1 MVTHRDAHPLSRPGD
16 WPRRWLATVLSHE
29 PQDIEL
35 YRAALTHRSASSRN
49 NERLEFLGDAV
60 LNLLAGE
67 LLYERFPLAPE
78 GDLSRLRAGLVSEA
92 PLAKIA
98 LQLGLG
104 GQLQLGSGEMK
115 TGGFRRES
123 ILADGLE
130 ALIGAVYLDL
140 GIEVARVWVR
150 GLLQAPLTELPGI
163 DSLKDPKT
171 RLQEYLQARAMP
183 LPRYSV
189 EQVQG
194 EAHAQHFAVRC
205 ELISLALVTFGEGSS
220 RRRAEQRAAA
230 DMLQRLV
237 QPEVPAASDVQGV
250 QTA

>member
-1 MVTHRDAHPLSRPGD
+1 MVSNRDAHPLSHTVD
-16 WPRRWLATVLSHE
+16 WPRRWLTKVLSHE
-29 PQDIEL
+29 LRDIEL
-35 YRAALTHRSASSRN
+35 YRAALTHRSASGRN

-92 PLAKIA
+92 PLARIA
-98 LQLGLG
+98 LEIGLG
-104 GQLQLGSGEMK
+104 EQLQLGSGELK

-130 ALIGAVYLDL
+130 ALIGAVYLDA
-140 GIEVARVWVR
+140 GIEVARSWVR
-150 GLLQAPLTELPGI
+150 GLLQTPLAELPQA

-171 RLQEYLQARAMP
+171 RLQEYLQARALA
-183 LPRYSV
+183 LPQYSV
-189 EQVQG
+189 ERVQG
-194 EAHAQHFAVRC
+194 EAHAQHFSVRC
-205 ELISLALVTFGEGSS
+205 ELAALGAVTFGEGSS

-230 DMLQRLV
+230 DMLQRL
-237 QPEVPAASDVQGV
+237 QPVAAAVTSEQGV
-250 QTA
+250 TAE

>member
-1 MVTHRDAHPLSRPGD
+1 MVTHRDAHPLSRLAD
-16 WPRRWLATVLSHE
+16 WPQRWLVKVLSHE
-29 PQDIEL
+29 PRDIEL
-35 YRAALTHRSASSRN
+35 YRAALTHRSASGRN

-67 LLYERFPLAPE
+67 LLFERFPMAPE

-98 LQLGLG
+98 LALGLG
-104 GQLQLGSGEMK
+104 EQLQLGSGEMK

-130 ALIGAVYLDL
+130 ALIGAVYLDV
-140 GIEVARVWVR
+140 GIEVARTWVR
-150 GLLQAPLTELPGI
+150 GLLQAPLSELPGV

-205 ELISLALVTFGEGSS
+205 ELTSLAVVTFGEGSS

-230 DMLQRLV
+230 DMLQRLLE
-237 QPEVPAASDVQGV
+237 PEGKNPSEEPGV
-250 QTA
+250 RTA